1 MKHLGARLV
10 LATLLPIL
18 LITMVLAPFVWSNI
32 QNRLDNART
41 AAQAQLE
48 AEYDVLLQDM
58 NESINHALAVAE
70 FPNIEQY
77 LQSAQQTRSPYQE
90 GMLKPN
96 REQLEDMFKT
106 LLTHF
111 GRYTRMSLIGKD
123 GSEHFST
130 QHYSEAPTTRRN
142 HSETRYFMEAMT
154 LEARSLYVSPPHLAP
169 GIAGPEITTAVMD
182 IATPV
187 FGRDGQRSGV
197 LLLTLDWGS
206 LATRFQR
213 SIDAQ
218 PGAVAL
224 LVDANGFWLL
234 PTKVSGN
241 PFGGLIQTRWPD
253 AWRAMQ
259 VANRDSAPV
268 GDKLL
273 VFRTHDIRTH
283 HFRSQTEQ
291 VLGLQNSQ
299 PWRLGLITPRPGLA
313 SLLAE
318 SPWKGALVILVY
330 GLAIAFGLVWV
341 ITNHRQRTLKA
352 NAQQLSVETRDY
364 ARELADLYENAPCGY
379 HSLNEDG
386 VIMKM
391 NWTEQQWLGRSS
403 DELVGKQKYRELVT
417 PETRAAFDKAFQ
429 EVLREG
435 HEGSADCE
443 LICQDGRTLPVAIE
457 ATARTNADGFQYSRA
472 MVFDLTERKQLED
485 LLTRQTMTDPLTEL
499 GNRRY
504 LENQAAMEMAK
515 ARRNGE
521 PLCLL
526 AIDLDRFKSIN
537 DLYGHD
543 VGDMVLQAFART
555 AKAQLREGDV
565 LCRMGGEE
573 FSILLPDTNPVR
585 AEAIAER
592 LRLSIEAAA
601 ITIEEDLIDG
611 GSLTYTASF
620 GVTEVHPEETSL
632 KSAIKRADQGLYK
645 AKETGRN
652 CVVVT

>member
-1 MKHLGARLV
+1 MKHLGVRLV
-10 LATLLPIL
+10 LATLIPTV
-18 LITMVLAPFVWSNI
+18 LITITLAPFVWSNI
-32 QNRLDNART
+32 QNRLDHART
-41 AAQAQLE
+41 SAQAQLE
-48 AEYDVLLQDM
+48 AEYGVLLQDM

-70 FPNIEQY
+70 FPNIEHY
-77 LQSAQQTRSPYQE
+77 LQSAQQTHSPYQE
-90 GMLKPN
+90 GQLKQN
-96 REQLEDMFKT
+96 REQLDDMFKT

-111 GRYTRMSLIGKD
+111 GRYTRLALIGKD
-123 GSEHFST
+123 GDEHFST
-130 QHYSEAPTTRRN
+130 QHSGARTTKRN

-154 LEARSLYVSPPHLAP
+154 LEPRSLYVSPPHLAP
-169 GIAGPEITTAVMD
+169 GIAGPEITTGVMD

-187 FGRDGQRSGV
+187 FGRDGQRLRV

-206 LATRFQR
+206 LADRFLR
-213 SIDAQ
+213 AIDAQ
-218 PGAVAL
+218 SGAVAL
-224 LVDANGFWLL
+224 LVDANGSWLL
-234 PTKVSGN
+234 PTETSAM
-241 PFGGLIQTRWPD
+241 PFGGLLQTRWPD
-253 AWRAMQ
+253 AWQAMQ
-259 VANRDSAPV
+259 VANRGSASV
-268 GDKLL
+268 GDNLL
-273 VFRTHDIRTH
+273 FFRTHDIRTH
-283 HFRSQTEQ
+283 HFRSQAEQ
-291 VLGLQNSQ
+291 VFGLQNSQ

-330 GLAIAFGLVWV
+330 GLAIAFGLGWV
-341 ITNHRQRTLKA
+341 LTNHRQRTLKA
-352 NAQQLSVETRDY
+352 EAQQLSAEARDY

-391 NWTEQQWLGRSS
+391 NRTEQQWLGRRA
-403 DELVGKQKYRELVT
+403 DELVGQQKYRELVT

-429 EVLREG
+429 EVLRDG
-435 HEGSADCE
+435 HEGSAECE
-443 LICQDGRTLPVAIE
+443 LICQDGSTLPVAIE
-457 ATARTNADGFQYSRA
+457 ATARTNTDGFQYSRA

-485 LLTRQTMTDPLTEL
+485 LLTRQAMTDPLTEL

-515 ARRNGE
+515 ARRNGM

-526 AIDLDRFKSIN
+526 AIDLDRFKNIN

-555 AKAQLREGDV
+555 AKAHLREGDV

-573 FSILLPDTNPVR
+573 FSILLPDTNPVK

-592 LRLSIEAAA
+592 LRLSIEAATV
-601 ITIEEDLIDG
+601 TIGEDLIDG
-611 GSLTYTASF
+611 GNLTYTASF
-620 GVTEVHPEETSL
+620 GVTEVKPDETSL
-632 KSAIKRADQGLYK
+632 KPAIKRADQGLYE

-652 CVVVT
+652 CIVVA